1 MVIPNLTLSRFFD
14 CCLSAAL
21 KVLIVQIFAA
31 SMILAANG
39 QNIVVCR
46 EIEDEVIRGFVPK
59 IASGQFSVSLRAT
72 LIGPGSRAEQMVR
85 TGMLFSCGS
94 GWHDGFRAF
103 YDWNSSA
110 VVFQIGRAKEKS
122 GIEVRSSKPVYPGV
136 MHEIIC
142 VYDGTSLRLFIDGR
156 LQGERAHVGPV
167 DVRSATLDVGFK
179 GFGIGNNRMFV
190 DTLEFV
196 SRALTLDEVSTH
208 FRSFP
213 PDERAALDAL
223 NDFMP
228 SVRSINMS
236 MTDESYLLLMQRQE
250 LEADLRRTVTDA
262 YWQRLCADGRFDAA
276 APLVQAATRRVIQSD
291 AAADRKD
298 APTLMNRR
306 IEQVIALRAALPRLP
321 HSADNDSL
329 SQSLDQQFSSRLAF
343 RGQLARARKEA
354 GDRVRTLEPRCL
366 GELARQMTPSTP
378 GSQTIFL
385 SPDGDDR
392 NAGTRIAPL
401 RTLQRAVDLAKQ
413 IRRQSPRTSLIVIEA
428 AAGDY
433 YCEHATNF
441 GGLSGVLV
449 RGPRPKAESD
459 RGARGVESRT
469 HPVRSAR
476 FSGAVQLTKWSAVR
490 DPSVRSRLSQDVRD
504 TVLQCDLKE
513 AGITMLSPI
522 GPRGFGRSGLWVDLH
537 VNGEPL
543 TLARWP
549 DQGQELQISGTAEGK
564 SRFHYQGDRPSR
576 WRLSSD
582 IAQDDIWVSGL
593 WEYEWASQTVPV
605 LSLDQTQRLL
615 EIDHPAVSSSFGFH
629 FLNVLEELD
638 RPGEFYLDRRAGVL
652 YALFPKESANAD
664 LRNQVIELSVLE
676 DPIVR
681 VMQCDN
687 ITFENV
693 EFSGCRGDAVIVED
707 SRRVYLQSCELNG
720 VGKTA
725 ATIVGGSFCGLFHCR
740 LYSIGGCGVRLQG
753 GNRATLEPSGH
764 AVHDCRIE
772 NFSRIDRCY
781 TPAVSSSGC
790 GMVISNNTI
799 SRSPH
804 HAVRLDGNDQLVARN
819 EIHDVVL
826 EFSDQAAIDV
836 FCDPTYQGIVLERNF
851 LHDVGGP
858 FVVSGHAGIRLDD
871 AISGVLI
878 SENVFYRCSAG
889 SFGAIHVNGGK
900 DNVCVANTFID
911 CKTACSFS
919 AWHATR
925 FEQFARERFS
935 TFLNSPLYEKTYP
948 FMKTILQGAASRNFV
963 VGNEA
968 FGCERFQAR
977 GDENVFIGNRWQR
990 SALPEGSHAGPTA
1003 LWQAIQQISGRP
1015 LGDVGTAVD

>member
-1 MVIPNLTLSRFFD
+1 MPNLISSRFIK
-14 CCLSAAL
+14 CCLFAVLNAL
-21 KVLIVQIFAA
+21 MLKTCAIFMALPA
-31 SMILAANG
+31 SG
-39 QNIVVCR
+39 QNIVIHR
-46 EIEDEVIRGFVPK
+46 ELEDDVIRGFVPRLAGGK
-59 IASGQFSVSLRAT
+59 FSVSLRAT
-72 LIGPGSRAEQMVR
+72 LLGPGSHAEHNTG
-85 TGMLFSCGS
+85 TGMLVSCGS

-103 YDWNSSA
+103 YDWRSSA
-110 VVFQIGRAKEKS
+110 VVFQIGRAKEKA

-136 MHEIIC
+136 MHEITC
-142 VYDGTSLRLFIDGR
+142 VYDGVRLRLFIDGQ
-156 LQGERAHVGPV
+156 LEGEREYVGPV
-167 DVRSATLDVGFK
+167 EVKSETLDVGFK

-190 DTLEFV
+190 DELEFFG
-196 SRALTLDEVSTH
+196 RALTPDEVSAH
-208 FRSFP
+208 FGSFP
-213 PDERAALDAL
+213 SHEREALDAL

-236 MTDESYLLLMQRQE
+236 MANESYLLLMQTQE

-262 YWQRLCADGRFDAA
+262 YWQRLCADGKFDVA
-276 APLVQAATRRVIQSD
+276 APLVQAATRRVVQAD

-298 APTLMNRR
+298 TPTLMNRR

-321 HSADNDSL
+321 NSADNDSL
-329 SQSLDQQFSSRLAF
+329 LRSLDQQFSSQLAF

-354 GDRVRTLEPRCL
+354 GDRVRALEQRCL
-366 GELARQMTPSTP
+366 GELAGGMTPSTP
-378 GSQTIFL
+378 GSETIFL
-385 SPDGDDR
+385 SPDGADG
-392 NAGTRIAPL
+392 NAGTRTAPL
-401 RTLQRAVDLAKQ
+401 RTLQRAVDLAMK
-413 IRRQSPRTSLIVIEA
+413 IRRQSPRTTLIVIEA
-428 AAGDY
+428 APGDY

-441 GGLSGVLV
+441 AGLSGVLI
-449 RGPRPKAESD
+449 RGPRHKAESD
-459 RGARGVESRT
+459 RGARGVASRSQ
-469 HPVRSAR
+469 PERSAR
-476 FSGAVQLTKWSAVR
+476 FSGAVRLTNWSAIR

-537 VNGEPL
+537 ADGEPL

-549 DQGQELQISGTAEGK
+549 DQGQELQITGTAGGK

-605 LSLDQTQRLL
+605 LSIDQTQRLL
-615 EIDHPAVSSSFGFH
+615 EIDHPTVSSSFAFH

-638 RPGEFYLDRRAGVL
+638 RPGEFYLDRRAGFL
-652 YALFPKESANAD
+652 YALFPNESANAD
-664 LRNQVIELSVLE
+664 PRDRVIELSVLE

-681 VMQCDN
+681 VTQCDN

-693 EFSGCRGDAVIVED
+693 EFSGCRGDAVVVEN
-707 SRRVYLQSCELNG
+707 SRHVYLQNCELNG
-720 VGKTA
+720 IGKTA
-725 ATIVGGSFCGLFHCR
+725 ATFAGGSFCGLFHCR
-740 LYSIGGCGVRLQG
+740 LYSIGGGGVRLQG

-764 AVHDCRIE
+764 AVHHCRIE

-851 LHDVGGP
+851 LHNVGGP

-878 SENVFYRCSAG
+878 RENVFYRCSAG

-900 DNVCVANTFID
+900 DNVCIANTFID

-919 AWHATR
+919 AWDATR

-935 TFLNSPLYEKTYP
+935 TFLKSPLYEKTYP

-968 FGCERFQAR
+968 FGCGRFQSR
-977 GDENVFIGNRWQR
+977 GDENVFIGNRWQQT
-990 SALPEGSHAGPTA
+990 ALPEDSRPKPTA
-1003 LWQAIQQISGRP
+1003 LRQAIQQISGRP
-1015 LGDVGTAVD
+1015 LGDVGAAVD